1 MKVDNLVKSAVI
13 LSIGI
18 VIASVFIAHAASEMK
33 SNERYVTVKGL
44 AEREVKA
51 NKVIWPIAF
60 NDVSNNLNSL
70 YESIESKN
78 KTIVDYLKKN
88 GIKDSEI
95 NISSPS
101 VFDRMAQS
109 YVADN
114 VTVRYQISQVIT
126 VTSTDVDKVMKLMS
140 KQSEM
145 LKLGI
150 AVGSNYENRVQYLYT
165 SLNDLKPEMIE
176 EATKNA
182 RQVAD
187 KFAEDAECDLGSIK
201 YANQGQFSITEGSNT
216 PHIKQIRVV
225 TTVDY
230 FLK

>member
-1 MKVDNLVKSAVI
+1 MKLENTVKASII
-13 LSIGI
+13 LSAGI
-18 VIASVFIAHAASEMK
+18 VVASLFIGVAAKDMK

-60 NDVSNNLNSL
+60 NDVSNDLNSL

-88 GIKDSEI
+88 GVKDSEI
-95 NISSPS
+95 SVASPS

-109 YVADN
+109 YVSEN
-114 VTVRYQISQVIT
+114 VKVRYQISEVIT
-126 VTSTDVDKVMKLMS
+126 VTSSDVDKIMKLMS

-145 LKLGI
+145 LRLGI
-150 AVGSNYENRVQYLYT
+150 AVGTNYENRVQYLYT
-165 SLNDLKPEMIE
+165 SLNELKPEMIE

-182 RQVAD
+182 RLVAD
-187 KFAEDAECDLGSIK
+187 KFAEDAECNLGSIK
-201 YANQGQFSITEGSNT
+201 YANQGQFSITEDMNT
-216 PHIKQIRVV
+216 PHIKKIRVV

>member
-114 VTVRYQISQVIT
+114 VNGALSDKPGHHRNVDRCRQGHEAYVQTVRNAQARHSRRLELR
-126 VTSTDVDKVMKLMS
+126 KPR
-140 KQSEM
+140 
-145 LKLGI
+145 
-150 AVGSNYENRVQYLYT
+150 AV
-165 SLNDLKPEMIE
+165 SLHLAQRPETGND
-176 EATKNA
+176 
-182 RQVAD
+182 
-187 KFAEDAECDLGSIK
+187 
-201 YANQGQFSITEGSNT
+201 
-216 PHIKQIRVV
+216 
-225 TTVDY
+225 
-230 FLK
+230 

>member
-1 MKVDNLVKSAVI
+1 MKLENTVKASII
-13 LSIGI
+13 LSAGI
-18 VIASVFIAHAASEMK
+18 VVASLFIGEAAKDMK

-60 NDVSNNLNSL
+60 NDVSNDLNSL
-70 YESIESKN
+70 NESIESKN

-88 GIKDSEI
+88 GVKDSEI
-95 NISSPS
+95 SVASPS

-109 YVADN
+109 YVSEN
-114 VTVRYQISQVIT
+114 VKVRYQISEVIT
-126 VTSTDVDKVMKLMS
+126 VTSSDVDKIMKLMS

-145 LKLGI
+145 LRLGI
-150 AVGSNYENRVQYLYT
+150 AVGTNYENRVQYLYT
-165 SLNDLKPEMIE
+165 SLNELKPEMIE

-187 KFAEDAECDLGSIK
+187 KFAEDAECNLGSIK
-201 YANQGQFSITEGSNT
+201 YANQGQFSITEDMNT
-216 PHIKQIRVV
+216 PHIKKIRVV

>member
-114 VTVRYQISQVIT
+114 VTVRY
-126 VTSTDVDKVMKLMS
+126 
-140 KQSEM
+140 
-145 LKLGI
+145 
-150 AVGSNYENRVQYLYT
+150 
-165 SLNDLKPEMIE
+165 
-176 EATKNA
+176 
-182 RQVAD
+182 
-187 KFAEDAECDLGSIK
+187 
-201 YANQGQFSITEGSNT
+201 
-216 PHIKQIRVV
+216 
-225 TTVDY
+225 
-230 FLK
+230 

>member
-18 VIASVFIAHAASEMK
+18 VIASVFIARAASEMK

-165 SLNDLKPEMIE
+165 SLNVQHNRRLEHT
-176 EATKNA
+176 AH
-182 RQVAD
+182 QAD
-187 KFAEDAECDLGSIK
+187 TRCYDSRLFPQMRMRTYKG
-201 YANQGQFSITEGSNT
+201 
-216 PHIKQIRVV
+216 
-225 TTVDY
+225 
-230 FLK
+230 

>member
-18 VIASVFIAHAASEMK
+18 VIASVFIARAASEMK

-114 VTVRYQISQVIT
+114 VTA
-126 VTSTDVDKVMKLMS
+126 TDVDKVMKLMS
-140 KQSEM
+140 KQSEL

-201 YANQGQFSITEGSNT
+201 YANQGQFSITEDSNT

>member
-1 MKVDNLVKSAVI
+1 MKLENTVKASII
-13 LSIGI
+13 LSAGI
-18 VIASVFIAHAASEMK
+18 VVASLFIGEAAKDMK

-60 NDVSNNLNSL
+60 NDVSNDLNSL

-88 GIKDSEI
+88 GVKDSEI
-95 NISSPS
+95 SVASPS

-109 YVADN
+109 YVSEN
-114 VTVRYQISQVIT
+114 VKVRYQISEVIT
-126 VTSTDVDKVMKLMS
+126 VTSSDVDKIMKLMS

-145 LKLGI
+145 LRLGI
-150 AVGSNYENRVQYLYT
+150 AVGTNYENRVQYLYT
-165 SLNDLKPEMIE
+165 SLNELKPEMIE

-201 YANQGQFSITEGSNT
+201 YANQGQFSITEDSNT

>member
-1 MKVDNLVKSAVI
+1 MKLENTVKASII
-13 LSIGI
+13 LSAGI
-18 VIASVFIAHAASEMK
+18 VVASLFIGEATKDMK

-60 NDVSNNLNSL
+60 NDVSNDLNSL

-88 GIKDSEI
+88 GVKDSEI
-95 NISSPS
+95 SVASPS

-109 YVADN
+109 YVSEN
-114 VTVRYQISQVIT
+114 VKVRYQISEVIT
-126 VTSTDVDKVMKLMS
+126 VTSSDVDKIMKLMS

-145 LKLGI
+145 LRLGI
-150 AVGSNYENRVQYLYT
+150 AVGTNYENRVQYLYT
-165 SLNDLKPEMIE
+165 SLNELKPEMIE

-187 KFAEDAECDLGSIK
+187 KFAEDAECNLGSIK
-201 YANQGQFSITEGSNT
+201 YANQGQFSITEDMNT
-216 PHIKQIRVV
+216 PHIKKIRVV

>member
-1 MKVDNLVKSAVI
+1 MKVDNLVKSALI
-13 LSIGI
+13 LAVGI
-18 VIASVFIAHAASEMK
+18 VIASIFIARAASDMK

-51 NKVIWPIAF
+51 DKVIWPIVF
-60 NDVSNNLNSL
+60 NDVSNDLGSL
-70 YESIESKN
+70 YESIDSKT
-78 KTIVDYLKKN
+78 KTIVGYLKKN

-95 NISSPS
+95 SISSPS

-126 VTSTDVDKVMKLMS
+126 VTSTDVDKVMDLMS

-150 AVGSNYENRVQYLYT
+150 AVGSSYENRVQYLYT
-165 SLNDLKPEMIE
+165 SLNKLKPEMIE

-182 RQVAD
+182 RQVAQ
-187 KFAEDAECDLGSIK
+187 KFAKDAECDLGSIK
-201 YANQGQFSITEGSNT
+201 FANQGQFSISEDSNT